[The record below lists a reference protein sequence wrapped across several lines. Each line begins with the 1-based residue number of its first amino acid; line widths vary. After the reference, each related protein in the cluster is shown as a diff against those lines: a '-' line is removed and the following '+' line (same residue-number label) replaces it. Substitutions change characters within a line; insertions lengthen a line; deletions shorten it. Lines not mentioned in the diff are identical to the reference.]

1 MYTQCPKCET
11 VFHITMEHLQAHGGL
26 VRCGHCDHVFNADQ
40 RLFDEIPGKPGQKPA
55 TSAKKMRAGNAK
67 PKTIKP
73 KTAGATPSPPVP
85 KPARQPKKPPAETI
99 AEEVDAAPAPWAA
112 AGPIEPTRAD
122 SLRKSSKKRANQD
135 ALKQD
140 VTRLDA
146 LLEQLPLRAAPRQ
159 FSPLWIV
166 GGLLLM
172 VVLVAQGTYFY
183 RDQLAAYPELR
194 PYLIDAC
201 AEIGCTLRPPYD
213 TGRIEL
219 VQPTNIAPHPR
230 YANALRLR
238 ATLVNRASVAQPQPL
253 MQVTLTDSAGRV
265 LSRRTFAP
273 AQYLEQR
280 AAAGTDMSP
289 HLAIGALLDLA
300 NPDGKAVGYQIDFF
314 SPPLH

>member
-40 RLFDEIPGKPGQKPA
+40 RLFDEIPGKAGQQPAAPTKKPR
-55 TSAKKMRAGNAK
+55 TGNAK
-67 PKTIKP
+67 SKSIKP
-73 KTAGATPSPPVP
+73 KAAAAPDVPVR
-85 KPARQPKKPPAETI
+85 KPARQPKKPPPETI
-99 AEEVDAAPAPWAA
+99 TEEVDAAPAPWAA
-112 AGPIEPTRAD
+112 AEPIGPKRAEAPRKSAGKRAD
-122 SLRKSSKKRANQD
+122 QD
-135 ALKQD
+135 AARQD

-146 LLEQLPLRAAPRQ
+146 ILEQLPLRAAPRQ
-159 FSPLWIV
+159 FSSLWIV
-166 GGLLLM
+166 GGVLLM
-172 VVLVAQGTYFY
+172 VALVAQGTYFY

-238 ATLVNRASVAQPQPL
+238 ATLVNRAGVAQPQPL